1 MAKVKNKKVCK
12 AAESVK
18 EVVVQ
23 SQLQVAYHFPC
34 PIYLI
39 ERHEFYGCLD
49 INTNL
54 TLLHGLG

>member
-1 MAKVKNKKVCK
+1 MAKAKTKKVCK

-34 PIYLI
+34 PLYVI
-39 ERHEFYGCLD
+39 ERPDFLER
-49 INTNL
+49 
-54 TLLHGLG
+54 